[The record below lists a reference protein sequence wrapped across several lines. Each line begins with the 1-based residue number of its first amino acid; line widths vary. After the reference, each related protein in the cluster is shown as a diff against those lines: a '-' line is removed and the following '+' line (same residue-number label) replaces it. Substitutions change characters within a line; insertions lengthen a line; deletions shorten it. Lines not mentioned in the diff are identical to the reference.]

1 MARSEATT
9 QSGKDF
15 DSKRFISGMGYKQ
28 LEISGTRRIG
38 ANPGRDVFMRFDL
51 TRFREGG

>member
-28 LEISGTRRIG
+28 LGISSTRRSGT
-38 ANPGRDVFMRFDL
+38 NPGSDVFMRFDL